1 MLARFLGGVPGS
13 GVTSEA
19 LSGRKDSGPLGSSSG
34 SLDGTGTSTPSR
46 LAWPCVTDAAAVA
59 GVLGRA
65 GGGHAHDQ
73 DDHEARHV
81 SQRIAAWQSEHEAQV
96 LRRSAAKNTERRE
109 HQRRINRDKMA
120 ENMA

>member
-1 MLARFLGGVPGS
+1 MQHLFALQIVRRLVHGCGG
-13 GVTSEA
+13 
-19 LSGRKDSGPLGSSSG
+19 K
-34 SLDGTGTSTPSR
+34 SLTPHCLKVR
-46 LAWPCVTDAAAVA
+46 EEC
-59 GVLGRA
+59 GQ
-65 GGGHAHDQ
+65 AHDQ